1 MKIKYLGV
9 ILCIIILFIGFSGG
23 CVTATKS
30 PEVLD
35 IKEQPAD
42 DFSSLQRN
50 YSILQDENQYLHK
63 LATAAVK
70 IILEEE
76 ATEDQLISL
85 AQTQWEY
92 DIRIYEVS
100 KDGVI
105 LDNGKSLNSLE
116 IVEVNKNFIIALGES
131 WSLLEILP
139 SHIHQLGSLKDSYVD
154 HMQIISPVAYDIIRT
169 DGGTVHGEQYV
180 FKAVPAGTEIKLVLT
195 LELQTRIDHPSG
207 TIIIKV
213 R

>member
-1 MKIKYLGV
+1 
-9 ILCIIILFIGFSGG
+9 
-23 CVTATKS
+23 
-30 PEVLD
+30 
-35 IKEQPAD
+35 
-42 DFSSLQRN
+42 N

-63 LATAAVK
+63 LATAAVN

-76 ATEDQLISL
+76 ATQDQLISL

-105 LDNGKSLNSLE
+105 LDNGNSLNSLE